1 MSITDDF
8 HQTLQQERTA
18 NQHFMAGDSAPV
30 KALWSHADDVTICG
44 GWGAYEKG
52 WEQVGP
58 RLDWAAAR
66 FREGQTTSEMLAMG
80 IGVDLAYT
88 VWIDRGQVRLAGR
101 VQSDGPTRHVHLS
114 SRRGDLE
121 DHPPTRR
128 SHHGQDA
135 GLSNPTTVGLARVE
149 QLSPHRLCLGM
160 HITLWPKML
169 KG

>member
-101 VQSDGPTRHVHLS
+101 DEFNPMALRVTYIFRREEETWKIIHRHADPIMDKTQVSAIL
-114 SRRGDLE
+114 
-121 DHPPTRR
+121 
-128 SHHGQDA
+128 Q
-135 GLSNPTTVGLARVE
+135 
-149 QLSPHRLCLGM
+149 Q
-160 HITLWPKML
+160 
-169 KG
+169 

>member
-8 HQTLQQERTA
+8 QQTLQQERTA
-18 NQHFMAGDSAPV
+18 NQHFMAGDAGPV

-80 IGVDLAYT
+80 MSGDLAYT
-88 VWIDRGQVRLAGR
+88 VWIDRGEARVAGR
-101 VQSDGPTRHVHLS
+101 D
-114 SRRGDLE
+114 E
-121 DHPPTRR
+121 
-128 SHHGQDA
+128 
-135 GLSNPTTVGLARVE
+135 
-149 QLSPHRLCLGM
+149 LSPMALRVTYIFRREGGTWKIIHR
-160 HITLWPKML
+160 HADPITDKTEARAILQQ
-169 KG
+169 